1 MDELS
6 KKRGG
11 RREGAGRKSKSGEAT
26 TVKRIPISLIPA
38 VDALITSSRL
48 PQGSLIPINR
58 TTLKVPYAL
67 EEIPAGFPS
76 HPQNLW
82 IRFSIKGKTNNFN
95 YLK

>member
-26 TVKRIPISLIPA
+26 AVKRIPISLIPT
-38 VDALITSSRL
+38 VDAMIASTAI

-58 TTLKVPYAL
+58 TTLKSPLYSR
-67 EEIPAGFPS
+67 ENPRRIPISGGAVYCRLS
-76 HPQNLW
+76 
-82 IRFSIKGKTNNFN
+82 
-95 YLK
+95 